1 MGGISLATA
10 ASVGMTAMNL
20 MNNASADKQRMK
32 YMEANRQASAQ
43 KRKNLLETQLANRR
57 AGLGAIGITSSK
69 SAAAVEQ
76 RMAKEAYEDIA
87 ENNFKYQQEY
97 ENLRRSGN
105 RNLLSSVISTTGK
118 IIK

>member
-20 MNNASADKQRMK
+20 MNNASADKQRAK
-32 YMEANRQASAQ
+32 YLEANRQAAAKQ
-43 KRKNLLETQLANRR
+43 RKNLLEAQLASRR
-57 AGLGAIGITSSK
+57 AGLGAMGITSSK
-69 SAAAVEQ
+69 SAAAVEE
-76 RMAKEAYEDIA
+76 RMAKEAYDDIA
-87 ENNFKYQQEY
+87 EDNRKYRQEY

>member
-57 AGLGAIGITSSK
+57 AGLGAMGITSS
-69 SAAAVEQ
+69 
-76 RMAKEAYEDIA
+76 
-87 ENNFKYQQEY
+87 
-97 ENLRRSGN
+97 
-105 RNLLSSVISTTGK
+105 LSLIH
-118 IIK
+118 I